1 MHNIFTVSFNFDIP
15 AIIFIKFFIL
25 ISNLHT
31 YVISYYRALMSSV
44 LLLKRVSP
52 PGMKTDFLV
61 SLPKWSELCILLTI
75 IYA

>member
-44 LLLKRVSP
+44 LLL
-52 PGMKTDFLV
+52 
-61 SLPKWSELCILLTI
+61 
-75 IYA
+75 